1 MSILKTGKEYKIL
14 HVKGNKGSQM
24 PSHFSTK
31 EAIIIVLKGEVL
43 LKFQDKEMNL
53 IPDDSAI
60 IPASVSHSL
69 FIKENF
75 EAYVIMAIDSE
86 IKFDNN
92 YNKNKN
98 GNHKI
103 TQYRFIRSQ

>member
-1 MSILKTGKEYKIL
+1 MKIMIKPQMSILKTGKEYKIL

-31 EAIIIVLKGEVL
+31 EAIIIVLKGEAL
-43 LKFQDKEMNL
+43 LKFQDKEINL

-60 IPASVSHSL
+60 IPASESHSL

-92 YNKNKN
+92 
-98 GNHKI
+98 
-103 TQYRFIRSQ
+103 

>member
-1 MSILKTGKEYKIL
+1 MSILKTGKEYKL
-14 HVKGNKGSQM
+14 LKVTGGKGSQM
-24 PSHFSTK
+24 PNHYSTK
-31 EAIIIVLKGEVL
+31 EAIIIVLKGEAL
-43 LKFQDKEMNL
+43 LKFQDKEINL

-92 YNKNKN
+92 
-98 GNHKI
+98 
-103 TQYRFIRSQ
+103 

>member
-1 MSILKTGKEYKIL
+1 
-14 HVKGNKGSQM
+14 M

-60 IPASVSHSL
+60 IPASESHSL

-75 EAYVIMAIDSE
+75 EANVIMAIDSE
-86 IKFDNN
+86 IKFNN
-92 YNKNKN
+92 N
-98 GNHKI
+98 
-103 TQYRFIRSQ
+103 

>member
-1 MSILKTGKEYKIL
+1 
-14 HVKGNKGSQM
+14 
-24 PSHFSTK
+24 
-31 EAIIIVLKGEVL
+31 
-43 LKFQDKEMNL
+43 MNL

-92 YNKNKN
+92 
-98 GNHKI
+98 
-103 TQYRFIRSQ
+103 